1 MLEDILKN
9 RELREILSANC
20 ADLMEYML
28 ENEINYSVV
37 CDVNRVSFDPELP
50 SDIKDAFKQFSVF
63 VLAGYTF
70 ESAELDDDYIY
81 FEAGFGP
88 ENIGS
93 HVSIP
98 LGSILN
104 IVVDD
109 SVVFI
114 NPAATVKVQ
123 SDDEGVE
130 HSLSALLSNPENK
143 KFLKD

>member
-1 MLEDILKN
+1 MLEDMLKN
-9 RELREILSANC
+9 RELREILSAHC
-20 ADLMEYML
+20 ADLMEFML
-28 ENEINYSVV
+28 ENDINFSLV

-50 SDIKDAFKQFSVF
+50 SDIKNAFKQFSVF

-81 FEAGFGP
+81 FEAGFGA

-98 LGSILN
+98 LGAILN

-114 NPAATVKVQ
+114 NPAATIKVQ
-123 SDDEGVE
+123 GDDEGVE

-143 KFLKD
+143 KFLK